1 MSVVSNLIF
10 HNAKHY
16 VTSPYGYRK
25 SLTTSA
31 GNTGTFHNGTDYG
44 TNAKKIAQ
52 YAIEDG
58 VIYSCGTASDGAKF
72 VWVTYDRLGVRMLH
86 YHLDRISVKKGQKVT
101 KNTILGYTGKTG
113 KSTGIHLHLGIKKIS
128 TGTWVDPEAWAKT
141 EYTSPTA
148 KVTYFKKYMG
158 ESKSLVDGLNSIG
171 AQTTYA
177 YRKKIATKNGVKSY
191 VGTAKQNTTLLNLLK
206 KGKLIK
212 P

>member
-44 TNAKKIAQ
+44 TNTKKIAQ

-58 VIYSCGTASDGAKF
+58 VIYSCGTAADGAKF
-72 VWVTYDRLGVRMLH
+72 VWVKYDRLGVKMLH
-86 YHLDRISVKKGQKVT
+86 YHLDSIKVKTGQKVT

-113 KSTGIHLHLGIKKIS
+113 KATGIHLHLGIKRLS
-128 TGTWVDPEAWAKT
+128 TGVWVDPETWAKT

-148 KVTYFKKYMG
+148 TGTYFKKYTG
-158 ESKSLVDGLNSIG
+158 KSTSLVDGLNSIG
-171 AQTTYA
+171 ADTTFA
-177 YRKKIATKNGVKSY
+177 YRKKIATKNGVKAY

-206 KGKLIK
+206 KGELIK

>member
-31 GNTGTFHNGTDYG
+31 GNTGTKHNGTDYG

-58 VIYSCGTASDGAKF
+58 VIDSCGTASDGAKF
-72 VWVTYDRLGVRMLH
+72 VWVQYDRLGVRMLH
-86 YHLDRISVKKGQKVT
+86 YHLDRISVKPGQKVT
-101 KNTILGYTGKTG
+101 KNTVLGYTGKTG
-113 KSTGIHLHLGIKKIS
+113 KATGIHLHLGIKKLS
-128 TGTWVDPEAWAKT
+128 TGAWVDPEAWAKT
-141 EYTSPTA
+141 SYTSPTA
-148 KVTYFKKYMG
+148 KVTYFKKYTG
-158 ESKSLVDGLNSIG
+158 KSASLVDGLNAIG
-171 AQTTYA
+171 AKTTFA
-177 YRKKIATKNGVKSY
+177 YRKQIATKNGVKAY

-206 KGKLIK
+206 KGKLVK